1 MVQGRTVT
9 IICLLAY
16 CIISV
21 GVLFYANSFW
31 TLTVGEWI
39 ALITLMVFAGV
50 FVLEGLN
57 LILKQVDKPK
67 IKIEGARVEIHNE
80 GTEGAFKDL
89 YFDIWN
95 EGGQQAS
102 DSKVKVKVKGVWVDL
117 LASFPMD
124 LYPDDKKSVHLCQV
138 IKSDEKVKIG
148 GRSDSSLDRGQAYT
162 LDMRFYGRNFKDR
175 KSHRLKLDLS
185 SWENIGIILDC

>member
-21 GVLFYANSFW
+21 SVLFYANSFW

-67 IKIEGARVEIHNE
+67 IKIEGTRVEIHNE
-80 GTEGAFKDL
+80 DTEGAFKDL

-117 LASFPMD
+117 LWSFPMD

-148 GRSDSSLDRGQAYT
+148 GRSDTSLDRGKVYT